1 MSDSRQG
8 RQYREAA
15 ELLLDQIDWCVAYLN
30 RIRKYD
36 LARSVARNR
45 DQIKRRLREN

>member
-1 MSDSRQG
+1 MADQAQTR
-8 RQYREAA
+8 RYREAT
-15 ELLLDQIDWCVAYLN
+15 EQLLEQIDWCISYLN

-45 DQIKRRLREN
+45 DQIRRRLREQ

>member
-1 MSDSRQG
+1 LSDNPQAQR
-8 RQYREAA
+8 YREAA
-15 ELLLDQIDWCVAYLN
+15 EMLLDQLDWCVTYLN

-45 DQIKRRLREN
+45 DRIRGRLRER